1 MLIGRDKE
9 KNMLLSVLRSDKS
22 EFVAVFGRRRVGKT
36 YLVQESFRN
45 SFAFVH
51 TGLSNEG
58 MKKQLAEFRYS
69 LEAAAHGR
77 SFRFAKETCHAGFTF
92 QVLGVQC

>member
-1 MLIGRDKE
+1 MCVVDLPQKIAYNYISLNGGFMLIGRDKE

-45 SFAFVH
+45 Y
-51 TGLSNEG
+51 TTDPKSN
-58 MKKQLAEFRYS
+58 
-69 LEAAAHGR
+69 
-77 SFRFAKETCHAGFTF
+77 FTF
-92 QVLGVQC
+92 AHASDVCP

>member
-9 KNMLLSVLRSDKS
+9 RNMLLSALRSDKS
-22 EFVAVFGRRRVGKT
+22 EFVAVFGRRHVGKT
-36 YLVQESFRN
+36 YLVQGTFRN

-58 MKKQLAEFRYS
+58 MRKQLAEFRYS
-69 LEAAAHGR
+69 LETALHGH
-77 SFRFAKETCHAGFTF
+77 SA
-92 QVLGVQC
+92 

>member
-9 KNMLLSVLRSDKS
+9 RNMLLSALRSDKS

-36 YLVQESFRN
+36 YLVQGTFRN

-58 MKKQLAEFRYS
+58 MRKPLAEFRYL
-69 LEAAAHGR
+69 LETALHGH
-77 SFRFAKETCHAGFTF
+77 SA
-92 QVLGVQC
+92 